1 MQPAS
6 RYTPGIS
13 CCTRG
18 NQLAWPRQ
26 SYSLRQPRR
35 MQPAYA
41 RIMDMPI
48 NPGTVAELASDSSH
62 HRRTVFLDYN
72 RIALQAEAIAP
83 VVRRRGYHALIAILR
98 GGAFVATK
106 LAFHT
111 GLPLHFMRYQ
121 RPNALPVWHS
131 PQPVGPKVLLCED
144 FAGSGR
150 TLLDCKQFLLDQRLE
165 VDTLVVCKDARS
177 ASHPD
182 LFLFEHQEPGGRF
195 VLPWERVRLN
205 PASHAQLC
213 AEAQPDHLYEK
224 TAWDMDGIFLDDIE
238 PHHYDRDLPATL
250 ALRDEM
256 PLSPLAPVPA
266 PGDVIV
272 TGRPTE
278 DGERTLAWLRR
289 YQIAVDV
296 HLRSDKIARPS
307 KQQVAL
313 WKGGTALRLG
323 CTRYIESCG
332 EQALL
337 LSAAFPELSVLWWNR
352 GEPVAVNG
360 TRYHF

>member
-1 MQPAS
+1 MMD
-6 RYTPGIS
+6 TPTS
-13 CCTRG
+13 PEATVT
-18 NQLAWPRQ
+18 PVPD
-26 SYSLRQPRR
+26 RQPDPR
-35 MQPAYA
+35 A
-41 RIMDMPI
+41 
-48 NPGTVAELASDSSH
+48 
-62 HRRTVFLDYN
+62 VFLDYN
-72 RIALQAEAIAP
+72 RIAQRVEAIAP
-83 VVRRRGYHALIAILR
+83 AIRRRGYHALIAILR

-106 LAFHT
+106 LAFQT

-121 RPNALPVWHS
+121 RPKALPVWHS
-131 PQPVGPKVLLCED
+131 PQPIGPKVLLCED

-177 ASHPD
+177 ASQPD
-182 LFLFEHQEPGGRF
+182 LFLFEQQHPAGRF
-195 VLPWERVRLN
+195 ILPWERVRLN
-205 PASHAQLC
+205 PDSHGQRC
-213 AEAQPDHLYEK
+213 ADALPDHLFEK

-238 PHHYDRDLPATL
+238 PHHYDRDLHATL
-250 ALRDEM
+250 ALRDDM
-256 PLSPLAPVPA
+256 PLSPLAPTLA

-289 YQIAVDV
+289 YQIDVDV

-313 WKGGTALRLG
+313 WKGGTALQLG

-352 GEPVAVNG
+352 GEPVAVSG